1 MSVRERERE
10 NDARPD
16 LSGVVAAALA
26 PLVPVRAVT
35 VRADGA
41 GARRLVVEVLPEPG
55 PAGDAQDEAVVVES
69 WQAVFEDAYGL
80 VADDDGPEAGRLA
93 GWTDSF
99 TGRPIGAAPMAEWVD
114 TTVERLA
121 RLGPRA
127 VLEIGA
133 GTGLLA
139 RPLVERLGVREYT
152 ATDFSAEAV
161 RLLRRLG
168 DDLRRGRPEAVVTV
182 AQAAADVPAPPAAA
196 PGGYDTAVVNSVVQY
211 FPSVTYLESVIRAT
225 LPRMAP
231 GGHVFLGDLRDSR
244 LLEHFAVLKHE
255 LRRDVGAGGGLRQDR
270 VAVEL
275 AGDVELSVDPGYL
288 ADLPRRFPAITAVE
302 LAPRLGAAPTEM
314 TLFRYDAVLHVG
326 CPAPARTGPWRPA
339 ARLGLDGLD
348 ALDVL
353 DRLLAGD
360 AAGFGVSGIAN
371 ARLGEARRLHAAR
384 RAEPPDRP
392 GVPGLDP
399 EAVHRLAERHGR
411 SVRLRWRPDGPP
423 GDYDAWFPGP
433 ETDGPAHYRVAVP
446 VTAPGA
452 GCRQQ
457 LVPPAV
463 SQEWR
468 RAVREALARHAPDA
482 GEPPEVEFV
491 LALG

>member
-1 MSVRERERE
+1 MREREHE
-10 NDARPD
+10 NEALPD

-26 PLVPVRAVT
+26 PLVPVRAVI

-41 GARRLVVEVLPEPG
+41 GARRLVVEVLPESG
-55 PAGDAQDEAVVVES
+55 PAGDEDDEAVVVES

-99 TGRPIGAAPMAEWVD
+99 TGRPIGAAHMAEWVE

-168 DDLRRGRPEAVVTV
+168 DDLRRGRPEAVITV
-182 AQAAADVPAPPAAA
+182 AEAAADVPAPPAAA

-211 FPSVTYLESVIRAT
+211 FPSVTYLESVIAAT

-255 LRRDVGAGGGLRQDR
+255 LRREPGPVSGLRLDH

-326 CPAPARTGPWRPA
+326 CPAPAEAGPWRPA
-339 ARLGLDGLD
+339 ARIGLDELD
-348 ALDVL
+348 W
-353 DRLLAGD
+353 LLAGD

-384 RAEPPDRP
+384 RAEPVDGPCA
-392 GVPGLDP
+392 PGLDP

-411 SVRLRWRPDGPP
+411 PVRLRWSLDGRP
-423 GDYDAWFPGP
+423 GDYDAWFPGLDAD
-433 ETDGPAHYRVAVP
+433 EQAHYRVAVP
-446 VTAPGA
+446 AAAPGA

-463 SQEWR
+463 SEEWR

>member
-1 MSVRERERE
+1 MREREHE

-41 GARRLVVEVLPEPG
+41 GARRLLVEVLPEPG
-55 PAGDAQDEAVVVES
+55 PAGDEDDEAVVVES

-99 TGRPIGAAPMAEWVD
+99 TGRPIVAAHMAEWVD

-168 DDLRRGRPEAVVTV
+168 DDLRRGRPEAVITV
-182 AQAAADVPAPPAAA
+182 AEAAADVPAPPAAA

-211 FPSVTYLESVIRAT
+211 FPSVAYLESVIAAT

-255 LRRDVGAGGGLRQDR
+255 LRREPGPRSGLRLDH

-326 CPAPARTGPWRPA
+326 CPAPAEAGPWRPA
-339 ARLGLDGLD
+339 ARIGLDELD
-348 ALDVL
+348 W
-353 DRLLAGD
+353 LLAGD
-360 AAGFGVSGIAN
+360 AAAFGVSGIAN

-384 RAEPPDRP
+384 RAEPVDGP
-392 GVPGLDP
+392 GAPGLDP

-411 SVRLRWRPDGPP
+411 PVRLRWSLDGRP
-423 GDYDAWFPGP
+423 GDYDAWFPGLDAD
-433 ETDGPAHYRVAVP
+433 EQAHYRVAVP
-446 VTAPGA
+446 AAAPGA

-463 SQEWR
+463 SEDWR
-468 RAVREALARHAPDA
+468 RAVCEALARHAPDA